1 MSNTRRASPD
11 SPLRQER
18 YCSSPEFERGLLANL
33 VARRCEVLADR
44 EDRELIW
51 FLQYLSHGNGGLK
64 KVAND
69 LLKMRP
75 NHGQNHG
82 AGAGD
87 LDKLLA
93 ELCLNPEIKIEAV
106 ARPYFPNLFEM
117 LWEYRQRS
125 IETVRTTCVV
135 TELGQQ
141 VFDTLDYALEGQ
153 CLVLIEGLARKG
165 KTFAT
170 KAWCELH
177 PGKARYIQVPSTNDE
192 IGFYRAIA
200 RSLGVSINL
209 SFKAQQLRNRV
220 EDVLQR
226 GDLMVVFD
234 EAHYLWPQCN
244 HREALPARIN
254 WIMTAL
260 VNYGVSVALVTTP
273 QFSRAQ
279 QLVEKRT
286 HWASEQFIGRIAHYQ
301 KLPESLNEQD
311 LKAVVRSLLP
321 GGDRKSIETLVA
333 YAQASAKYLAG
344 IETVVRRA
352 RFLAAKEDQTK
363 VLFADIKKAIQ
374 ENAIPSDAAV
384 EKALSAQIK
393 PHANRLQESCRLP
406 ARPL

>member
-18 YCSSPEFERGLLANL
+18 YCSSTELERGLLANL
-33 VARRCEVLADR
+33 VAKRCEVLANR
-44 EDRELIW
+44 GDRELIW

-64 KVAND
+64 KVAAD
-69 LLKMRP
+69 LWQMR
-75 NHGQNHG
+75 QNNKG
-82 AGAGD
+82 CPTASD

-93 ELCLNPEIKIEAV
+93 ELCLNPEIKIDA
-106 ARPYFPNLFEM
+106 ATRPYFPNLFQV
-117 LWEYRQRS
+117 LREYRQRL
-125 IETVRTTCVV
+125 IEAVRTTRVV

-141 VFDTLDYALEGQ
+141 VFDTLDYALDGR

-177 PGKARYIQVPSTNDE
+177 PGQVRYIQVPSTNDD

-200 RSLGVSINL
+200 RSLGVSNNL

-226 GDLMVVFD
+226 GDLMVIFD

-260 VNYGVSVALVTTP
+260 VNYGVPVALVTTP
-273 QFSRAQ
+273 QFTRAQ

-301 KLPESLNEQD
+301 KLPDGLNEHD
-311 LKAVVRSLLP
+311 LKAVARSLLP
-321 GGDRKSIETLVA
+321 EGDRKSIETLVA

-344 IETVVRRA
+344 IEAVVRRA
-352 RFLAAKEDQTK
+352 RFLATKENRAKVQ
-363 VLFADIKKAIQ
+363 FADIKEAIQ
-374 ENAIPSDAAV
+374 ESAIPSDG
-384 EKALSAQIK
+384 ALAKTLSTPIK
-393 PHANRLQESCRLP
+393 PHATRLQECCSLS
-406 ARPL
+406 ARSL

>member
-11 SPLRQER
+11 NPLRQER

-33 VARRCEVLADR
+33 VAKRCEVLADR
-44 EDRELIW
+44 GERELIW
-51 FLQYLSHGNGGLK
+51 FLQYLSHCNGGLR

-69 LLKMRP
+69 LWQMRP
-75 NHGQNHG
+75 SNKESHV
-82 AGAGD
+82 AGD
-87 LDKLLA
+87 LDKLLV
-93 ELCLNPEIKIEAV
+93 ELCLNPEIKIEA
-106 ARPYFPNLFEM
+106 ASCPYFPNLFQI
-117 LWEYRQRS
+117 LQEYRRRS
-125 IETVRTTCVV
+125 IEAVRTTRVV

-141 VFDTLDYALEGQ
+141 VFDALDYALEGR

-170 KAWCELH
+170 KAWCDLH
-177 PGKARYIQVPSTNDE
+177 PGQARYIQVPSTNDD

-200 RSLGVSINL
+200 RSLGVSNNL

-226 GDLMVVFD
+226 GDLMVIFD

-244 HREALPARIN
+244 YREALPARIN

-273 QFSRAQ
+273 QFTRAQ
-279 QLVEKRT
+279 KVVEKRT

-301 KLPESLNEQD
+301 KLPDGLNEHD
-311 LKAVVRSLLP
+311 LKAVARSLLP
-321 GGDRKSIETLVA
+321 EGDRKSIETLVA

-344 IETVVRRA
+344 IEAVVRRA
-352 RFLAAKEDQTK
+352 RFLATKENRTK
-363 VLFADIKKAIQ
+363 VLFANIKETIQ
-374 ENAIPSDAAV
+374 ESAILSDG
-384 EKALSAQIK
+384 ALAKTLSTPIN
-393 PHANRLQESCRLP
+393 PYANRLQEHCRLS
-406 ARPL
+406 ARSL